1 MKSDLPDL
9 PLSSE
14 QIVPY
19 VTFHYEYL
27 EMFGFALAQK
37 FKNTL
42 LKNNIKGKTYLFKQ
56 CLNQHHTKIS
66 ALSNLNSRTSI
77 LIYF

>member
-27 EMFGFALAQK
+27 GMFIGFLPV
-37 FKNTL
+37 
-42 LKNNIKGKTYLFKQ
+42 LKI
-56 CLNQHHTKIS
+56 
-66 ALSNLNSRTSI
+66 
-77 LIYF
+77 

>member
-19 VTFHYEYL
+19 VTIHYEYL
-27 EMFGFALAQK
+27 GMFGFSLAQK

-42 LKNNIKGKTYLFKQ
+42 LKNNIKGKAYLFKQ

-66 ALSNLNSRTSI
+66 SLSNLNRSTSI
-77 LIYF
+77 LIYL